1 MTQFSHWGFV
11 AQSVS
16 RVDPDADL
24 LLELLEGH
32 LGALALRGRPLAVDV
47 DRRAPDVRLEDD
59 DGQGQQHEV
68 QAAKAVLGRGGGPS
82 TDVVRQQN
90 HVGSVVLGR
99 RGWSC

>member
-59 DGQGQQHEV
+59 DGQGQQHQVE
-68 QAAKAVLGRGGGPS
+68 APEAVLEGGDSHMTFAEHTG
-82 TDVVRQQN
+82 N
-90 HVGSVVLGR
+90 L
-99 RGWSC
+99 

>member
-1 MTQFSHWGFV
+1 MNFETNIGMRLNDTILSLGLNQLS

-32 LGALALRGRPLAVDV
+32 LGVLALRRRPLAVHV

-59 DGQGQQHEV
+59 DGEGQEHEV
-68 QAAKAVLGRGGGPS
+68 EAAEAVLWRGRFIY
-82 TDVVRQQN
+82 DVSRI
-90 HVGSVVLGR
+90 LK
-99 RGWSC
+99 